1 MHRHSLADQNLAVMY
16 GLTLS
21 LKNEIVSI
29 APKGRVNT
37 VAPGW
42 VKTPMAAEA
51 MKDQRVVY
59 RSMATY
65 KFQVSSIRRH
75 R

>member
-1 MHRHSLADQNLAVMY
+1 MSLNAAVMY

-29 APKGRVNT
+29 APKGRVNC

-42 VKTPMAAEA
+42 VKTPMAEEA
-51 MKDQRVVY
+51 MKNWRVVY
-59 RSMATY
+59 QSLATS
-65 KFQVSSIRRH
+65 VSLVFVFLKD
-75 R
+75 